1 MKENQLNLGDLFSLD
16 FLNLRLKTVAQIEP
30 HNRLKGRIEL
40 ISSLCPHFY
49 TKERIGLCSKRQV
62 ICPAWECELIKLCKS
77 TCIENCLVVNPKAT
91 FYTELPNQMRAAIDK
106 LTDKIEQIRRQV
118 PDEAVVAWFSKLAEG
133 SAQIAL
139 TRSPY
144 ELIEAIKIWQW
155 LYKTYGNLN
164 SYNLEPRNFLSY
176 EKQLDV
182 IWRYMLAK
190 FSFEKDMAI
199 IRNGDA
205 LLALSASGRKLL
217 NQLEERPT
225 CYIDK
230 KISALNKA
238 EKTKRLPPPE
248 YDNQMLWTTQMVP
261 VMRWCVTNTFP
272 VSLFKMSI
280 TDQFREMEAAQHKA
294 ISKGELLHPVED
306 VRLSLPLYGALFY
319 MSRFAALNSPFFQ
332 DVIKDYLWLPDILED
347 KLGLM
352 LDHLFWG
359 KTLIKFKYMP
369 ELKTKVK
376 LLRLESAQSERWPIS
391 NGSNILL
398 ANILLLGFAAKNKLN
413 ILAKNNQVGNWFE
426 DIIEK
431 ELLERRIPIV
441 SRNLQIPGGE
451 IDFICF
457 NSTRFYVIEAK
468 DYGPRGK
475 DEYFSS
481 KEYKDRNKDLE
492 DYLNKFRNRISWI
505 KKNASSLDIP
515 KDALIYSVYVS
526 SCEEPHVKIP
536 TGIIS
541 TTNRRLCAIFGGEPI
556 DPIVKHQAIKAN
568 LPRQKESISSKKKG
582 RIIPSRVT
590 LHSSSK
596 LENKI
601 SNMAYRRIETIF
613 GDIISFQ
620 LYRIAWEICKAFAEC
635 GVSIM
640 ELCAEPEDRRPRKAT
655 KQHLFFVAHRADNLL
670 LSDIKVAFRN
680 LLDRGLLIEDGSQV
694 RLGTSVPC
702 EYWQL
707 KKKKWNQI
715 DSAEDADLILFDANV
730 KKDKKLGK
738 VASFVDAMGG
748 NPKTLI
754 MFKVAQEELK
764 TKAPSN

>member
-1 MKENQLNLGDLFSLD
+1 MKENQLNLDDLFTLD
-16 FLNLRLKTVAQIEP
+16 FLNLRLKTVADIEP
-30 HNRLKGRIEL
+30 HDKLKGRIEL
-40 ISSLCPHFY
+40 ISSLCPHFH
-49 TKERIGLCSKRQV
+49 TKERIGLCDERQI

-77 TCIENCLVVNPKAT
+77 TCIKNCLVVNPKAT
-91 FYTELPNQMRAAIDK
+91 FYTELPDQMRAAIDK

-139 TRSPY
+139 TKSPY

-155 LYKTYGNLN
+155 LYETYGNLN

-182 IWRYMLAK
+182 IWRCMLAK
-190 FSFEKDMAI
+190 FSFGKDMAI

-205 LLALSASGRKLL
+205 LLALSAPGRKLL

-225 CYIDK
+225 YYIDK

-238 EKTKRLPPPE
+238 EKAKRLPPPE
-248 YDNQMLWTTQMVP
+248 YDDQMLWTIQMVP

-272 VSLFKMSI
+272 TSLIKMSI
-280 TDQFREMEAAQHKA
+280 ADQFREMENANLEA
-294 ISKGELLHPVED
+294 ISKRKSLHLAED
-306 VRLSLPLYGALFY
+306 IRLSLPLYGALFY
-319 MSRFAALNSPFFQ
+319 MSRYAALNSSFFQ
-332 DVIKDYLWLPDILED
+332 EVIKDYQWLPDVLEK
-347 KLGLM
+347 KLGLI
-352 LDHLFWG
+352 LDHRFWD
-359 KTLIKFKYMP
+359 KTLMQFKYMP
-369 ELKTKVK
+369 ELKTKIK

-391 NGSNILL
+391 SGSNILL

-413 ILAKNNQVGNWFE
+413 ILANNYQVGNWFE

-431 ELLERRIPIV
+431 ELYERRIPIV
-441 SRNLQIPGGE
+441 SRNLKIPGGE

-457 NSTRFYVIEAK
+457 DSTRFYVIEAK
-468 DYGPRGK
+468 DYGPRGV

-492 DYLNKFRNRISWI
+492 DYINKFRNRISWI
-505 KKNASSLDIP
+505 KKNATSLDIP
-515 KDALIYSVYVS
+515 KDALIYGVYVS

-536 TGIIS
+536 TGLVS
-541 TTNRRLCAIFGGEPI
+541 TTNRRLCGIFGGEPI
-556 DPIVKHQAIKAN
+556 DPMVKLRAHKAN
-568 LPRQKESISSKKKG
+568 LPRRKDSISFKKKG
-582 RIIPSRVT
+582 RLIPSRIT
-590 LHSSSK
+590 PHSLTK

-601 SNMAYRRIETIF
+601 IKLANRRIETIF

-640 ELCAEPEDRRPRKAT
+640 ELCAEPKDRPIKAT
-655 KQHLFFVAHRADNLL
+655 KQYLFFVAHRADNLL

-707 KKKKWNQI
+707 KRKKWNQI

-738 VASFVDAMGG
+738 IASFVDAMGG

-754 MFKVAQEELK
+754 MFKVTQEELE